1 MTNRNP
7 TPGVEEP
14 VESLRREDAIALRRK
29 LNFWRRLAGLLGGLL
44 VIVSIL
50 VWQRNET
57 NRTECREALAVY
69 AKLAESGDLASVP
82 TELLRTEW
90 DALEAPAAR
99 RPSDHYELL
108 KENWGKSVVTESIP
122 LAVCEQSHWSL
133 MGSGRNLLVKT
144 RQGLEVIW
152 VPEGEL
158 GRFLG
163 RKLAN

>member
-1 MTNRNP
+1 MTNLDP

-82 TELLRTEW
+82 PELLTTEW
-90 DALEAPAAR
+90 DALEAPSAR

-108 KENWGKSVVTESIP
+108 KENWGKAVSSESIP
-122 LAVCEQSHWSL
+122 LAVCAQAHWSL
-133 MGSGRNLLVKT
+133 MGSGRNVLMKT

-158 GRFLG
+158 GGILRG
-163 RKLAN
+163 KPAN